1 GVGGRAVQV
10 TRLAGVGSGVADTP
24 IGLGDRVACEFP
36 EAAAGMRQLA
46 VDFAVAAYAPPGLA
60 ELRKPAV
67 MAGWAALRP
76 LLLRRGASALGTAPL
91 CPSREGPAAPAP
103 ETRPDPP

>member
-24 IGLGDRVACEFP
+24 IGLGDRVAGEFP

-46 VDFAVAAYAPPGLA
+46 VDFAVAAYAPRGLA

-76 LLLRRGASALGTAPL
+76 LLLRRVASRLV
-91 CPSREGPAAPAP
+91 
-103 ETRPDPP
+103 PDRLAQHRQASTVSPV